1 MLWNVP
7 ETLPGGKWRR
17 PGCGT
22 QSGAKGKGGG
32 ARAEPGRDAAGSR
45 GSGDHV
51 MTPTWPHFQ
60 PRFSHD
66 HIRERSDSNDRHWP

>member
-32 ARAEPGRDAAGSR
+32 ARAEPGRSQGGTQPGHVAAGI
-45 GSGDHV
+45 
-51 MTPTWPHFQ
+51 T
-60 PRFSHD
+60 
-66 HIRERSDSNDRHWP
+66 